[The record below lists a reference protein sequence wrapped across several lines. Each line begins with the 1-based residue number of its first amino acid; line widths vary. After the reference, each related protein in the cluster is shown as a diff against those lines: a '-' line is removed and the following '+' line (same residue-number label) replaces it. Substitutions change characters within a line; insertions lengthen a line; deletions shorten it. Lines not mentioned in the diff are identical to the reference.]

1 MSNVTSKN
9 NTYGVSNT
17 RANPNA
23 NSVSQQKLKENIQN
37 FKESQNSKGVFIEEI
52 FKGNF
57 SCESTRKC

>member
-1 MSNVTSKN
+1 MRQPMTNVTSKN

-37 FKESQNSKGVFIEEI
+37 FKESQNSKG
-52 FKGNF
+52 
-57 SCESTRKC
+57 